1 MRHPAVRS
9 ALATMLVLAGAGTA
23 FAQAA
28 GLPVVNS
35 GIVSGIGLALDAGI
49 PNDAAG
55 GGWATGATVKAGFGV
70 VGLTG
75 TVSRLDPSDGDAV
88 WSGAATANM
97 KVFGGPLI
105 PIAVTLQA
113 GAGYSAPK
121 FSCLSVTPD
130 CDIKQWHFP
139 AGLGISFTI
148 PNPALAIKPWIA
160 PRVDVLHASVEGEGS
175 DTDVGVGVS
184 GGVEFNLLNGM
195 GFQVAYDWSKHDDVK
210 PGIFAA
216 GFHYTFRVP
225 GL

>member
-1 MRHPAVRS
+1 
-9 ALATMLVLAGAGTA
+9 MLVVGTAGTA
-23 FAQAA
+23 SAQAA

-35 GIVSGIGLALDAGI
+35 GIVNGIGIALDAGI

-70 VGLTG
+70 LGVSG
-75 TVSRLDPSDGDAV
+75 TVSRFDPEGTDAV
-88 WSGAATANM
+88 WSGGATANM

-105 PIAVTLQA
+105 PMAVTLQG
-113 GAGYSAPK
+113 GAGYVSK
-121 FSCLSVTPD
+121 DFGCLPGDTD
-130 CDIKQWHFP
+130 CDITQWHFP
-139 AGLGISFTI
+139 VGLGVSFTI

-160 PRVDVLHASVEGEGS
+160 PRVDVLRTSIGDGDSE
-175 DTDVGVGVS
+175 TDAGIGVS
-184 GGVEFNLLNGM
+184 GGVELNLLNGM
-195 GFQVAYDWSKHDDVK
+195 GFHVAYDWSKHDDIK